1 VKLERYNHPITRFP
15 PYNLFFLVSRFW
27 NNQTSIQYLKNK
39 ILLLIAMIELKY
51 DINTYPLQFHTILWK
66 IIYTLRLHE
75 TYIYISATMAIFVFL
90 ILFFKYWI
98 EVWLFQNRLTR
109 KNKLYGGNLV
119 IGWLYFKLENYLIN
133 WVGIFIELP
142 VVNNDKGVCHAK

>member
-1 VKLERYNHPITRFP
+1 MKYNHPITRFP

-90 ILFFKYWI
+90 LIHRNVSWIFTDSHNNSFSNSIPNVESYMSLTSPETVIKIILTFNI
-98 EVWLFQNRLTR
+98 
-109 KNKLYGGNLV
+109 
-119 IGWLYFKLENYLIN
+119 
-133 WVGIFIELP
+133 
-142 VVNNDKGVCHAK
+142 